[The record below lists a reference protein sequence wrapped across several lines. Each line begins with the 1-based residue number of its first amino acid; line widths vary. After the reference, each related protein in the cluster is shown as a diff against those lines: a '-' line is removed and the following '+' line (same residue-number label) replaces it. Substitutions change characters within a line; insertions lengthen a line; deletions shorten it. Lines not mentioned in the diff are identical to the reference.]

1 MSKLIDNATEHSGQ
15 KGSRINTYQNKT
27 YEVINNIY
35 RKTIWSFE
43 TSKKSSRKLSKKIKQ
58 SRIKIKKLKR
68 PSNTPK
74 LTSFKLRERW
84 LLMKTKD

>member
-1 MSKLIDNATEHSGQ
+1 MSKIIDNASDQSGH
-15 KGSRINTYQNKT
+15 KGSRINSYQNKS
-27 YEVINNIY
+27 YEVFNILS
-35 RKTIWSFE
+35 RKTTWSFE

-58 SRIKIKKLKR
+58 SRIKTKKLKR
-68 PSNTPK
+68 PSNTQK